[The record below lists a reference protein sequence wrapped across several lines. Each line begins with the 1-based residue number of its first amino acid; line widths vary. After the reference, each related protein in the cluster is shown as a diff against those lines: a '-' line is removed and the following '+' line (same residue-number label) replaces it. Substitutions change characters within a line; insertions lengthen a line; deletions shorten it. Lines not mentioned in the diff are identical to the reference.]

1 MAAHFYSKQKDFQ
14 MNMQTQVFSDCRAQR
29 RTGPA
34 LANRT
39 LALLLLLSAVAGCQD
54 PAPVMQTAEAAP
66 VAEQPARTPAIPVQ
80 QLPTGLSDA
89 ELSAKV
95 QTVLQQNMT
104 LSPFH
109 IQVQSQLGNVTLSGV
124 LENQQ
129 QIELAL
135 SLTRETDE
143 VASVQN
149 ALTLRQNEQ

>member
-1 MAAHFYSKQKDFQ
+1 MT
-14 MNMQTQVFSDCRAQR
+14 MQAQVTLDCRTQR
-29 RTGPA
+29 RTGA
-34 LANRT
+34 VVGSRILT
-39 LALLLLLSAVAGCQD
+39 LLLLLSAVVGCQD

-66 VAEQPARTPAIPVQ
+66 VAEQPARTAVIPVQ

-95 QTVLQQNMT
+95 QTLLQQNMT
-104 LSPFH
+104 LSPFN

-135 SLTRETDE
+135 SLVRETDE

-149 ALTLRQNEQ
+149 ALTLRQNQQ